1 MAERMV
7 SNEDLSEM
15 FLKVRFLA
23 KPKRASSLWSYGL
36 TKSLDF
42 IRPFL
47 RSAEQ
52 ASFLCSRL
60 TKRLNKDTATISRWF
75 SQLVSQLTGDEFAI
89 KGLEALIHKE
99 RYL

>member
-7 SNEDLSEM
+7 SNKDLSEM

-36 TKSLDF
+36 TKS
-42 IRPFL
+42 
-47 RSAEQ
+47 
-52 ASFLCSRL
+52 
-60 TKRLNKDTATISRWF
+60 LNKDTATISRWF